1 MEITKIDINLDFF
14 IIVVITII
22 ILLFSFPYFCQK
34 AEQQKRNN
42 IFEYIATFIL
52 LAAFLTPICFYN
64 YYANF
69 RKTNK
74 YIIHYNQGT
83 LKQTMTTQ
91 EIVDVIMSKSVYDE
105 PSGNTS
111 TITITLPKENNNKY
125 DAFYRH
131 IKEMEENTID
141 QKERIKQLEKDKNL
155 NELKQKYLNETHQV
169 DMKK

>member
-1 MEITKIDINLDFF
+1 MEITKIDINSNFF
-14 IIVVITII
+14 IMVIITII
-22 ILLFSFPYFCQK
+22 ILLFSFPYCSQK
-34 AEQQKRNN
+34 AEQQKGNN
-42 IFEYIATFIL
+42 IFKYTAIFIL
-52 LAAFLTPICFYN
+52 FVSFIAPIYFYI
-64 YYANF
+64 YYTKYK
-69 RKTNK
+69 KTNE
-74 YIIHYNQGT
+74 YTIHYNQGT

-91 EIVDVIMSKSVYDE
+91 EIVDEIMSKSVYDE

-111 TITITLPKENNNKY
+111 TITITLPKENNNEY
-125 DAFYRH
+125 DAFYHH